1 MKGVDVALVPA
12 LLALLAATATPA
24 GDAPP
29 TDPASTPAPAEREA
43 ATSAPADES
52 LPPRARYNRGLAELA
67 AEDHAAAADAFLAA
81 RDDAGPD
88 PLLRYRAAF
97 NLGYALAQGVDAE
110 TPPAEAIET
119 LRQSAAWFGDA
130 VRLAPPE
137 DEDARINL
145 ELVSR
150 RILQLADQLNAGARL
165 EARLDRLI
173 DDQRNLRDQLRGLL
187 ADIGAA
193 GAETEPLG
201 FKSEFEGLA
210 SRERTLLAEL
220 GDCVDL
226 ATEERLFI
234 EQLPAEERSPEQ
246 QGRAY
251 RLAALT
257 DFLERARQSLGDA
270 RRRLRR
276 LEGERAHRRADAALG
291 ELKRA
296 REQLLDPL
304 AVLQAVLRDELEL
317 AAHTALRAAFETDPP
332 ADGQPAPDEPRT
344 AAQRPPWLTRT
355 HLRERQE
362 VVGARTGGVLG
373 QFDAVTAQADAA
385 PADSAPGEDRMAR
398 AIAEATPFLED
409 ALAAMRAAID
419 ALGNDSAAAA
429 LPEQERA
436 ADGLGEAI
444 ELFADAKGL
453 IELAYAGQRRIED
466 LLAPGGEGGASSM
479 SAAALAPAER
489 AEALFAQTSANQ
501 RRLGRLE
508 GLLGEQ
514 PAAVAAGEDG
524 AGESDE
530 TAAKAAAERR
540 KQAEA
545 LRVRAL
551 AGLSTLAGHLAA
563 VAEGGPP
570 PEAARAAADDALQA
584 IDALRRLYFSVVEH
598 LQALRQEQADTHDQT
613 ATVQFEASTD
623 ASAAVVSQLAP
634 VAERQGQ
641 HQQLGDALATALA
654 QQADAERETAA
665 DAAAGPP
672 AAAGAAGGEA
682 SDSDA
687 AERFATAAAEL
698 RQATGRMASAQ
709 AVLAEAAARAGAMSP
724 ELEPALDDQQAALD
738 HLDAALL
745 ALAPP
750 DGDQRQQNQGQGGD
764 DGGAAAAPP
773 QADAASEAMSQRQ
786 ARRRLQAIR
795 DREAER
801 QRRRA
806 GASERDPVEKDW

>member
-12 LLALLAATATPA
+12 LLALLAATATQA

-234 EQLPAEERSPEQ
+234 EQLPAEERTPEQ

-419 ALGNDSAAAA
+419 ALGNDSTAAA

-436 ADGLGEAI
+436 AAGLGEAI

-479 SAAALAPAER
+479 SAAGALAPAER

-524 AGESDE
+524 AGEPDE
-530 TAAKAAAERR
+530 TAAKAAEERR
-540 KQAEA
+540 EQAEA

-551 AGLSTLAGHLAA
+551 TGLSTLAGHLAA

-654 QQADAERETAA
+654 QQADAARETAA
-665 DAAAGPP
+665 AAAAVPP
-672 AAAGAAGGEA
+672 GGEA

-750 DGDQRQQNQGQGGD
+750 DGGQHQQNQGRGGD
-764 DGGAAAAPP
+764 DGNDDAVPP

>member
-1 MKGVDVALVPA
+1 MKALA
-12 LLALLAATATPA
+12 LLALLAATAAKAGEAPSADPA
-24 GDAPP
+24 QPEQE
-29 TDPASTPAPAEREA
+29 ASTPDPAE
-43 ATSAPADES
+43 ES
-52 LPPRARYNRGLAELA
+52 LRPRARYNLGLGALA
-67 AEDHAAAADAFLAA
+67 AKDHAAAADAFLAA

-97 NLGYALAQGVDAE
+97 NLGYALAQGVDADA
-110 TPPAEAIET
+110 PAAEAIEQ

-130 VRLAPPE
+130 VRLAPPD
-137 DEDARINL
+137 DEDARVNL

-173 DDQRNLRDQLRGLL
+173 DDQRSLRDQLRVLL
-187 ADIGAA
+187 ADVGAA

-201 FKSEFEGLA
+201 FKSQFESLA

-251 RLAALT
+251 RLAGLT

-276 LEGERAHRRADAALG
+276 LEGERAHRRADAALE

-304 AVLQAVLRDELEL
+304 AVLQAVLRDEVEL
-317 AAHTALRAAFETDPP
+317 MAHTAVHAAYETEPP
-332 ADGQPAPDEPRT
+332 G
-344 AAQRPPWLTRT
+344 AQRPPWLTAA

-362 VVGARTGGVLG
+362 AVGTRTGGVLG
-373 QFDAVTAQADAA
+373 QFDAVAAQADAA
-385 PADSAPGEDRMAR
+385 APSDAATGGDRALR

-409 ALAAMRAAID
+409 ALAAMRGAID
-419 ALGNDSAAAA
+419 ALANDSAATAV
-429 LPEQERA
+429 PEQERA
-436 ADGLGEAI
+436 VAGLREAI
-444 ELFADAKGL
+444 ERFADAKGL
-453 IELAYAGQRRIED
+453 IELAYAGQQRIGA
-466 LLAPGGEGGASSM
+466 LLAPDADQASAGAP
-479 SAAALAPAER
+479 LAPAER
-489 AEALFAQTSANQ
+489 GEALFAQTSANQ
-501 RRLGRLE
+501 RRLGRLQS
-508 GLLGEQ
+508 LLREE

-524 AGESDE
+524 AGEPDE
-530 TAAKAAAERR
+530 TGTKAGEERR
-540 KQAEA
+540 RQAEA

-551 AGLSTLAGHLAA
+551 AGLDALVPHVPA
-563 VAEGGPP
+563 VASGRPAP
-570 PEAARAAADDALQA
+570 DAARAAAEETLQA
-584 IDALRRLYFSVVEH
+584 LDALRRLYFSVVEH

-613 ATVQFEASTD
+613 ATVQFEATTD

-641 HQQLGDALATALA
+641 HRQLGDALAAALGR
-654 QQADAERETAA
+654 QADAASAAA
-665 DAAAGPP
+665 DGGATEGAGD
-672 AAAGAAGGEA
+672 ADVVVEDGAQAEAG
-682 SDSDA
+682 
-687 AERFATAAAEL
+687 ERFAAAAAEL
-698 RQATGRMASAQ
+698 RQATGRMASAR
-709 AVLAEAAARAGAMSP
+709 AVLAETAARAGAMSP
-724 ELEPALDDQQAALD
+724 ELEPALADQQAALD

-750 DGDQRQQNQGQGGD
+750 DGDQRQQ
-764 DGGAAAAPP
+764 DGGQSEGGNDAAPQP
-773 QADAASEAMSQRQ
+773 QAAPAEEAMSQRQ

-806 GASERDPVEKDW
+806 SASERDPVEKDW

>member
-1 MKGVDVALVPA
+1 MKALA
-12 LLALLAATATPA
+12 LLALLAATAA
-24 GDAPP
+24 EAEEAPP
-29 TDPASTPAPAEREA
+29 TDPAPPKQETSTAE
-43 ATSAPADES
+43 PADES
-52 LPPRARYNRGLAELA
+52 LPPRARYNLGLAALA

-110 TPPAEAIET
+110 APPAEAIEQ

-130 VRLAPPE
+130 VRLAPPD
-137 DEDARINL
+137 DEDARANL

-173 DDQRNLRDQLRGLL
+173 DDQRSLRDQLRGLL

-193 GAETEPLG
+193 EAQTEPLG
-201 FKSEFEGLA
+201 FKTEFEALA

-226 ATEERLFI
+226 AVEERLFI
-234 EQLPAEERSPEQ
+234 EQLPAEERSPAQ

-251 RLAALT
+251 RLAGLT

-276 LEGERAHRRADAALG
+276 LEGERAHRRADAALE

-317 AAHTALRAAFETDPP
+317 TAHTAVHAAYGSEPP
-332 ADGQPAPDEPRT
+332 GA
-344 AAQRPPWLTRT
+344 RPPWLTAA

-362 VVGARTGGVLG
+362 AVGARTGGVLG
-373 QFDAVTAQADAA
+373 QFDAVAAQADAA
-385 PADSAPGEDRMAR
+385 APDDAATGGDRALR
-398 AIAEATPFLED
+398 AIAEAKPFLED

-419 ALGNDSAAAA
+419 ALANDSAATAV
-429 LPEQERA
+429 PEQERA
-436 ADGLGEAI
+436 VAGLREAI

-453 IELAYAGQRRIED
+453 IELAYAGQQRIGA
-466 LLAPGGEGGASSM
+466 LLVPDADRASAGAS
-479 SAAALAPAER
+479 LAPAER
-489 AEALFAQTSANQ
+489 GEALFAQTSANQ

-508 GLLGEQ
+508 RLLREE

-524 AGESDE
+524 AGAADE
-530 TAAKAAAERR
+530 TTTKAAEERHR
-540 KQAEA
+540 QAEA

-551 AGLSTLAGHLAA
+551 SGLDALLPHVPA
-563 VAEGGPP
+563 VARGGPP
-570 PEAARAAADDALQA
+570 PDAARQAAEDTLQA
-584 IDALRRLYFSVVEH
+584 LDALRRLYFSVVEH

-613 ATVQFEASTD
+613 ATVQFEATTD

-641 HQQLGDALATALA
+641 HQQLGDALAAALG
-654 QQADAERETAA
+654 QQAEAARAAA
-665 DAAAGPP
+665 DA
-672 AAAGAAGGEA
+672 GEA
-682 SDSDA
+682 DA
-687 AERFATAAAEL
+687 TGEADPVVEDGAQAEVGERFAAAASEL

-709 AVLAEAAARAGAMSP
+709 AVLAETAARAGAMSP
-724 ELEPALDDQQAALD
+724 ELEPALTDQQAALD

-750 DGDQRQQNQGQGGD
+750 DGDQRQENRGQNEGGD
-764 DGGAAAAPP
+764 DAAPQP
-773 QADAASEAMSQRQ
+773 QAAPAEEAMSQRQ

-806 GASERDPVEKDW
+806 SSSERDPVEKDW